1 MLQTNNSGTMQ
12 ITKWVLIAI
21 TVIVLLTVLWA
32 IRSILL
38 LTLASVILVVFFTI
52 PVRFLARFGVK
63 RTPAILVSIL
73 SIILIIF
80 LLARVALPSLIE
92 QFATLT
98 TEIIPDGARRLL
110 EQLENGDLFAQ
121 SPFLSET
128 FQPLIDNFN
137 IEDIQINDF
146 MGQIANAAGQV
157 GLSVLPLV
165 SDVAT
170 TVLSILIV
178 IFLSMYFLVDPR
190 GYSEGFVKLFPLWYR
205 ARIRFIMDRIDYTL
219 RGWLEGTFLSMI
231 FVGVG
236 TWAGLALLNLQQAA
250 ALGVIAGVMS
260 FIPNFGQLIAVGAA
274 IVVGIVQ
281 APENLGWII
290 VVIYGISF
298 IQSQV
303 FSPLLFSE
311 SIKLP
316 PVMVLLGQII
326 AGALF
331 GFIGILLAVP
341 IAAILMIVVQ
351 EVYIKDMLGDTAV
364 QREQPTRLVAG
375 EEDLLPDGV

>member
-1 MLQTNNSGTMQ
+1 
-12 ITKWVLIAI
+12 
-21 TVIVLLTVLWA
+21 
-32 IRSILL
+32 
-38 LTLASVILVVFFTI
+38 
-52 PVRFLARFGVK
+52 
-63 RTPAILVSIL
+63 
-73 SIILIIF
+73 
-80 LLARVALPSLIE
+80 
-92 QFATLT
+92 
-98 TEIIPDGARRLL
+98 
-110 EQLENGDLFAQ
+110 
-121 SPFLSET
+121 
-128 FQPLIDNFN
+128 
-137 IEDIQINDF
+137 
-146 MGQIANAAGQV
+146 
-157 GLSVLPLV
+157 VLPLV

-170 TVLSILIV
+170 TILSVLIV
-178 IFLSMYFLVDPR
+178 IFLSMYFLVDPK
-190 GYSEGFVKLFPLWYR
+190 GYSEGFVRLFPMWYR
-205 ARIRFIMDRIDYTL
+205 GRIRAIMDRIDFTL

-281 APENLGWII
+281 APQNLGWII

-298 IQSQV
+298 VQSQV

-341 IAAILMIVVQ
+341 IAAILMIIVQ
-351 EVYIKDMLGDTAV
+351 EVYIKDVLGDV
-364 QREQPTRLVAG
+364 SLQRDQLQRIRTN